1 MRASPQTRP
10 HRIVRSDG
18 GSDQLTRQQ
27 FNSYDAAYDALET
40 YYGDFCCSD
49 DDRIDYTI
57 KACSDPAAGPEP

>member
-27 FNSYDAAYDALET
+27 FNSYNAAYVALER